1 MSTITVAS
9 DSRITNNGA
18 RIGAGSRRWQ
28 QALIL
33 PVERGI
39 TIDTQLFVLEW
50 DVVLNNLVHIL
61 VAFLIAL
68 PIGWER
74 ESQGSGIGLRTFPL
88 VALASCGYLLVA
100 RDLAGGN
107 PDAESRVIQG
117 LLGGIGFIGGGAI
130 LKNGGTVHGTATA
143 ASIWNTGAIGFAV
156 AFDHLEI
163 AIVLGLINFLALQW
177 LAPFKD
183 VADPD
188 SDDAET

>member
-1 MSTITVAS
+1 M
-9 DSRITNNGA
+9 
-18 RIGAGSRRWQ
+18 
-28 QALIL
+28 
-33 PVERGI
+33 ERGI

-74 ESQGSGIGLRTFPL
+74 ENRGSGMGLRTFPL

-130 LKNGGTVHGTATA
+130 LKDGGTVHGTATA

-177 LAPFKD
+177 LTPFKE
-183 VADPD
+183 VVVSD
-188 SDDAET
+188 SDDADTTDT